1 MPQDSTGFAEILE
14 ALRRVRGIN
23 PFFALDV
30 GRPDETWLPG
40 TALLEGPALKNTIDA
55 IAARY
60 NATEPRVAAS
70 LFFLSYTARLLSPLT
85 AANLP
90 IDIRPENLWWQ
101 HHPANGL
108 SVRIDLPQLGP
119 APAEALEPVVEAIQR
134 VAPVARGLL
143 WGNAMSNIAG
153 ALKMVVR
160 ARMLTAEEAE
170 LRGNELMSAPP
181 FEQAGEFLSIPGE
194 LGFVR
199 RSCCLYYRVAA
210 GGKCGD
216 CPLVK

>member
-1 MPQDSTGFAEILE
+1 M
-14 ALRRVRGIN
+14 RRVRGIN

-30 GRPDETWLPG
+30 GRPDDSWLPG
-40 TALLEGPALKNTIDA
+40 TALLEGPALKTTIDA
-55 IAARY
+55 IATRY
-60 NATEPRVAAS
+60 KAEEPRVAAS

-90 IDIRPENLWWQ
+90 IDIRPENLWW
-101 HHPANGL
+101 HHDPANGL
-108 SVRIDLPQLGP
+108 SVRIDLPRRGP
-119 APAEALEPVVEAIQR
+119 SAAEALEPVVEAIQR
-134 VAPVARGLL
+134 VTPVARGLL

-170 LRGNELMSAPP
+170 ERGTELMSAPP
-181 FEQAGEFLSIPGE
+181 FEQAGKFLSIPGE

>member
-1 MPQDSTGFAEILE
+1 MLA

-40 TALLEGPALKNTIDA
+40 TALLHGPALKSTIDA
-55 IAARY
+55 IATRY
-60 NATEPRVAAS
+60 RADEPRVAAS

-85 AANLP
+85 AANIP
-90 IDIRPENLWWQ
+90 IDVRPENLWW
-101 HHPANGL
+101 HYDRANGL
-108 SVRIDLPQLGP
+108 SVRIDQPRLGP
-119 APAEALEPVVEAIQR
+119 PAAVALAPVVEAIQ
-134 VAPVARGLL
+134 ATTPVASGLL
-143 WGNAMSNIAG
+143 WGNAMSNVAG

-170 LRGNELMSAPP
+170 ERGEQLMSAPP
-181 FEQAGEFLSIPGE
+181 FEQAGEFLTFPGE
-194 LGFVR
+194 VTFRR

>member
-1 MPQDSTGFAEILE
+1 MLE
-14 ALRRVRGIN
+14 SLRRVRGIN

-30 GRPDETWLPG
+30 GRPNDTWLPG
-40 TALLEGPALKNTIDA
+40 TDLLEGPALKATIDA
-55 IAARY
+55 IATRY
-60 NATEPRVAAS
+60 RAEEPRVAAS

-85 AANLP
+85 AANIP
-90 IDIRPENLWWQ
+90 IDVRPENLWW
-101 HHPANGL
+101 HHDSANGL
-108 SVRIDLPQLGP
+108 SVRIDEPRLGP
-119 APAEALEPVVEAIQR
+119 PFAEALEPVVEAIR
-134 VAPVARGLL
+134 AVTPVARGLL

-170 LRGNELMSAPP
+170 ERGERLMSAPP
-181 FEQAGEFLSIPGE
+181 FEQAGEFLSFPGE
-194 LGFVR
+194 LGFRR

>member
-1 MPQDSTGFAEILE
+1 MSEFAEVLE

-40 TALLEGPALKNTIDA
+40 TALLAGPALKTTIDA
-55 IAARY
+55 IATRY
-60 NATEPRVAAS
+60 HATEPRVAAS

-90 IDIRPENLWWQ
+90 IDIRPENLWW
-101 HHPANGL
+101 HHDSTNGL
-108 SVRIDLPQLGP
+108 SVRIDQPRLGP
-119 APAEALEPVVEAIQR
+119 PAAEALEPVVGAIQR
-134 VAPVARGLL
+134 VAPVASGLL

-170 LRGNELMSAPP
+170 LRGARLMSAPP

>member
-1 MPQDSTGFAEILE
+1 MLA

-30 GRPDETWLPG
+30 GRPDESWLPG
-40 TALLEGPALKNTIDA
+40 TALLHGPALKSTIDA
-55 IAARY
+55 IATRY
-60 NATEPRVAAS
+60 QADEPRVAAS

-85 AANLP
+85 AANIP
-90 IDIRPENLWWQ
+90 IDVRPENLWW
-101 HHPANGL
+101 HYDRANGL
-108 SVRIDLPQLGP
+108 SVRIDQPRLGP
-119 APAEALEPVVEAIQR
+119 PAAVALAPVVEAIQ
-134 VAPVARGLL
+134 ATTPVASGLL
-143 WGNAMSNIAG
+143 WGNAMSNVAG

-170 LRGNELMSAPP
+170 ERGEQLMSAPP
-181 FEQAGEFLSIPGE
+181 FEQAGEFLTFPGE
-194 LGFVR
+194 VTFRR

>member
-1 MPQDSTGFAEILE
+1 MSEFAEVLE

-40 TALLEGPALKNTIDA
+40 TALLDGPALKTTIDA
-55 IAARY
+55 IATRY
-60 NATEPRVAAS
+60 KAEEPRVAAS

-85 AANLP
+85 AANIP
-90 IDIRPENLWWQ
+90 IDVRPENLWW
-101 HHPANGL
+101 HYDIANGL
-108 SVRIDLPQLGP
+108 SVRIDLPRLGP
-119 APAEALEPVVEAIQR
+119 PVPEALEPVVKAIQR
-134 VAPVARGLL
+134 VTPVARGLL

-170 LRGNELMSAPP
+170 QRGTELMSAPP
-181 FEQAGEFLSIPGE
+181 FEQAGEFIPFPGE
-194 LGFVR
+194 VTFRR

>member
-1 MPQDSTGFAEILE
+1 MSEFAEVLE

-30 GRPDETWLPG
+30 GRPDESWLPG
-40 TALLEGPALKNTIDA
+40 TALLEGPALKTTIDA
-55 IAARY
+55 IAVRY
-60 NATEPRVAAS
+60 KADEPRVAAS

-85 AANLP
+85 AAHLP
-90 IDIRPENLWWQ
+90 IDVRPENLWWQ
-101 HHPANGL
+101 HHPTNGL
-108 SVRIDLPQLGP
+108 SVRIDQPRLGP
-119 APAEALEPVVEAIQR
+119 PAAEALAPVVAAIQA
-134 VAPVARGLL
+134 VTPVASGLL
-143 WGNAMSNIAG
+143 WGNAMSNVAG

-160 ARMLTAEEAE
+160 AHMLTAEEAE
-170 LRGNELMSAPP
+170 ERGEQLMSAAP
-181 FEQAGEFLSIPGE
+181 FEQAGEFLTFPGE
-194 LGFVR
+194 VTFRR

>member
-1 MPQDSTGFAEILE
+1 MSELAEVLA

-30 GRPDETWLPG
+30 GRPDESWLPG
-40 TALLEGPALKNTIDA
+40 TALLEGPDLKNTIDA
-55 IAARY
+55 IAIRY
-60 NATEPRVAAS
+60 EAEEPRVAAS

-85 AANLP
+85 AAGLP
-90 IDIRPENLWWQ
+90 IDVRPENLWWR
-101 HHPANGL
+101 HDPAGGL
-108 SVRIDLPQLGP
+108 SVRVDLPRLGP
-119 APAEALEPVVEAIQR
+119 PAAEALAPVVEAIQD
-134 VAPVARGLL
+134 VTPVSRGLL

-160 ARMLTAEEAE
+160 AGMLTAEEAE
-170 LRGNELMSAPP
+170 LRGVRLMTAPP
-181 FEQAGEFLSIPGE
+181 FEQAGEFFSIPGE
-194 LGFVR
+194 VAFRR

>member
-1 MPQDSTGFAEILE
+1 MNFVSEFAEVLE

-40 TALLEGPALKNTIDA
+40 TALLEGPALKTTIDA
-55 IAARY
+55 IATRY
-60 NATEPRVAAS
+60 KAEEPRVAAS

-85 AANLP
+85 AADIP

-101 HHPANGL
+101 HHPVNGL

-119 APAEALEPVVEAIQR
+119 AAPEALEPVVAAIQR
-134 VAPVARGLL
+134 VTPVASGLL

-170 LRGNELMSAPP
+170 LRGNRLMGAPP

-194 LGFVR
+194 LGFLR

>member
-1 MPQDSTGFAEILE
+1 MSEFAEVLE

-30 GRPDETWLPG
+30 GRPDESWLPG
-40 TALLEGPALKNTIDA
+40 TALLEGPALRTTIDA
-55 IAARY
+55 IANRY
-60 NATEPRVAAS
+60 EAEEPRVAAS

-85 AANLP
+85 AA
-90 IDIRPENLWWQ
+90 DIPVDVRPENLWW
-101 HHPANGL
+101 HHDPVNGL
-108 SVRIDLPQLGP
+108 SVRIDLPRLGP
-119 APAEALEPVVEAIQR
+119 PAAEALAPVVEAIHAE
-134 VAPVARGLL
+134 VPVARGLL

-153 ALKMVVR
+153 ALRTVVR
-160 ARMLTAEEAE
+160 AGVLTAEEAE
-170 LRGNELMSAPP
+170 LRGVRLMSAPP
-181 FEQAGEFLSIPGE
+181 FEHAGDFVSLPGE
-194 LGFVR
+194 IVFRR

>member
-1 MPQDSTGFAEILE
+1 MSEFAEVLA
-14 ALRRVRGIN
+14 ALRQVRGIN

-30 GRPDETWLPG
+30 GRPDDSWLPG
-40 TALLEGPALKNTIDA
+40 TALLEGPALKDTIDA
-55 IAARY
+55 IATRY
-60 NATEPRVAAS
+60 NAGEPRVAAS

-85 AANLP
+85 ATNLP
-90 IDIRPENLWWQ
+90 IDVRPSNLWW
-101 HHPANGL
+101 HHDRATGL
-108 SVRIDLPQLGP
+108 SVRIDVPQLGP
-119 APAEALEPVVEAIQR
+119 RPVEALAPVVEA
-134 VAPVARGLL
+134 VHAVVPVARGLL

-160 ARMLTAEEAE
+160 AGVLTAEEAE
-170 LRGNELMSAPP
+170 ERGNQLMTAPP
-181 FEQAGEFLSIPGE
+181 FEGAGEFIPFPGE
-194 LGFVR
+194 VTFLR

>member
-1 MPQDSTGFAEILE
+1 MNFVSEFAEVLA

-40 TALLEGPALKNTIDA
+40 TALLEGPALKTTIDA
-55 IAARY
+55 IATRY
-60 NATEPRVAAS
+60 NAEEPRVAAS

-85 AANLP
+85 AANLQ
-90 IDIRPENLWWQ
+90 IDVRPENLWW
-101 HHPANGL
+101 HHDSANGL
-108 SVRIDLPQLGP
+108 SVRIDQPRLGP
-119 APAEALEPVVEAIQR
+119 RAAEALEPVVEAIQT
-134 VAPVARGLL
+134 VTPVARGLL

-170 LRGNELMSAPP
+170 ERGMELMSAPP
-181 FEQAGEFLSIPGE
+181 FEHAGEFLSFPGE
-194 LGFVR
+194 VTFRR

>member
-1 MPQDSTGFAEILE
+1 MRQ
-14 ALRRVRGIN
+14 VRGIN

-30 GRPDETWLPG
+30 GRPDESWLPG
-40 TALLEGPALKNTIDA
+40 TALLEGPALRDTIDA
-55 IAARY
+55 IATRY
-60 NATEPRVAAS
+60 NASEPRVAAS

-85 AANLP
+85 ATNLP
-90 IDIRPENLWWQ
+90 IDVRPENLWW
-101 HHPANGL
+101 HHDRANGL
-108 SVRIDLPQLGP
+108 SVRIDTPRLGP
-119 APAEALEPVVEAIQR
+119 RPAEALAPVVEA
-134 VAPVARGLL
+134 VHAVVPVARGLL

-160 ARMLTAEEAE
+160 AGALSAEEAE
-170 LRGNELMSAPP
+170 ERGNQLMTVPP
-181 FEQAGEFLSIPGE
+181 FEGAGEFIPFPGE
-194 LGFVR
+194 VTFLR

>member
-1 MPQDSTGFAEILE
+1 MSEFAEVLA
-14 ALRRVRGIN
+14 ALRQVRGIN

-30 GRPDETWLPG
+30 GRPDDSWLPG
-40 TALLEGPALKNTIDA
+40 TALLEGPALRETIDA

-60 NATEPRVAAS
+60 NAAEPRVAAS

-85 AANLP
+85 ATDLP
-90 IDIRPENLWWQ
+90 IDVRPENLWWQ
-101 HHPANGL
+101 HHRRNGL
-108 SVRIDLPQLGP
+108 SVRIDTPRLGP
-119 APAEALEPVVEAIQR
+119 RPAEALAPVVEA
-134 VAPVARGLL
+134 VHAVVPVARGLL

-160 ARMLTAEEAE
+160 AGALSAEEAE
-170 LRGNELMSAPP
+170 ERGNRLMAAPP
-181 FEQAGEFLSIPGE
+181 FEGAGEFVTLPGE
-194 LGFVR
+194 VAFLR

>member
-1 MPQDSTGFAEILE
+1 MLE

-30 GRPDETWLPG
+30 GRPDESWLPG
-40 TALLEGPALKNTIDA
+40 TALLEGPALKTTIDA
-55 IAARY
+55 IATRY
-60 NATEPRVAAS
+60 RADEPRVAAS

-85 AANLP
+85 AANIP
-90 IDIRPENLWWQ
+90 IDVRPENLWW
-101 HHPANGL
+101 HYDMANGL
-108 SVRIDLPQLGP
+108 SVRIDQPRLGP
-119 APAEALEPVVEAIQR
+119 AAAEALAPVVEAIHAE
-134 VAPVARGLL
+134 VPVARGLL

-170 LRGNELMSAPP
+170 LRGVRLMSAPP
-181 FEQAGEFLSIPGE
+181 FELAGEFIPFPGE
-194 LGFVR
+194 VTFRR

>member
-1 MPQDSTGFAEILE
+1 MSEFAEVLA

-30 GRPDETWLPG
+30 GRPDDSWSPG

-55 IAARY
+55 IAVRY
-60 NATEPRVAAS
+60 RAEEPRVAAS
-70 LFFLSYTARLLSPLT
+70 LFFLGYTARLLSPLT

-90 IDIRPENLWWQ
+90 IDVRPENLWWQ
-101 HHPANGL
+101 HHPVDGL
-108 SVRIDLPQLGP
+108 SVRIDEPRLGP
-119 APAEALEPVVEAIQR
+119 PAAEALEPVVEAIES
-134 VAPVARGLL
+134 VTPVARGLL

-160 ARMLTAEEAE
+160 AQMLTAEEAE
-170 LRGNELMSAPP
+170 ERGELLMSAPP
-181 FEQAGEFLSIPGE
+181 FEQAGTFLSFPGE
-194 LGFVR
+194 VGFVR

>member
-1 MPQDSTGFAEILE
+1 MLA

-30 GRPDETWLPG
+30 GRPDESWLPG
-40 TALLEGPALKNTIDA
+40 TALLHGPALKSTIDA
-55 IAARY
+55 IATRY
-60 NATEPRVAAS
+60 KADEPRVAAS

-85 AANLP
+85 AANIP
-90 IDIRPENLWWQ
+90 IDVRPENLWW
-101 HHPANGL
+101 HYDRANGL
-108 SVRIDLPQLGP
+108 SVRIDQPRLGP
-119 APAEALEPVVEAIQR
+119 PAAVALEPVVEAIQ
-134 VAPVARGLL
+134 ATTPVASGLL
-143 WGNAMSNIAG
+143 WGNAMSNVAG

-170 LRGNELMSAPP
+170 ERGEQLMSAPP
-181 FEQAGEFLSIPGE
+181 FEQAGEFLTFPGE
-194 LGFVR
+194 VTFRR

>member
-1 MPQDSTGFAEILE
+1 MSEFAEVLE

-30 GRPDETWLPG
+30 GHPDETWLPG
-40 TALLEGPALKNTIDA
+40 TALLEGPALKATIDA
-55 IAARY
+55 IATRY
-60 NATEPRVAAS
+60 KAEEPRVAAS

-85 AANLP
+85 AADIP
-90 IDIRPENLWWQ
+90 IDVRPENLWW
-101 HHPANGL
+101 HHDMTNGL
-108 SVRIDLPQLGP
+108 SVRIDQPRLGP
-119 APAEALEPVVEAIQR
+119 VAAEALEPVVEAIQG
-134 VAPVARGLL
+134 VTPVARGLL

-170 LRGNELMSAPP
+170 LRGARLMSAPP
-181 FEQAGEFLSIPGE
+181 FEQAGEFVPFPGE
-194 LGFVR
+194 VTFRR

>member
-1 MPQDSTGFAEILE
+1 MSEFAEVLH

-30 GRPDETWLPG
+30 GRPNESWLPG
-40 TALLEGPALKNTIDA
+40 TALLEGPALKTTIDA
-55 IAARY
+55 IANRY
-60 NATEPRVAAS
+60 KADEPRVAAS

-90 IDIRPENLWWQ
+90 IDVRPENLWWR
-101 HHPANGL
+101 HDPANGL
-108 SVRIDLPQLGP
+108 SVRIDEPRLGP
-119 APAEALEPVVEAIQR
+119 PAAEALAPVVEAVQA
-134 VAPVARGLL
+134 VAPVATGLL

-170 LRGNELMSAPP
+170 ERGELLMSAPP
-181 FEQAGEFLSIPGE
+181 FEQAGQFLSFPGE
-194 LGFVR
+194 LGFRR

>member
-1 MPQDSTGFAEILE
+1 MSEFAEVLDS
-14 ALRRVRGIN
+14 LRRVRGIN

-30 GRPDETWLPG
+30 GRPDDTWLPG
-40 TALLEGPALKNTIDA
+40 TALLTGPALKTTIDA
-55 IAARY
+55 IAVRY
-60 NATEPRVAAS
+60 RAEEPRVAAS

-85 AANLP
+85 AVHKP
-90 IDIRPENLWWQ
+90 IDVRPENLWWR
-101 HHPANGL
+101 HDPANGL
-108 SVRIDLPQLGP
+108 SVRIDEPRLGP
-119 APAEALEPVVEAIQR
+119 PAVQALEPVVAAIQA
-134 VAPVARGLL
+134 VTPVARGLL

-160 ARMLTAEEAE
+160 ARMLTAEEARE
-170 LRGNELMSAPP
+170 RGEQLMSAPP
-181 FEQAGEFLSIPGE
+181 FEGAGEFVSFPGE
-194 LGFVR
+194 VGFVR

>member
-1 MPQDSTGFAEILE
+1 VSEFSEVLE

-40 TALLEGPALKNTIDA
+40 TALLEGPALRTTIDA
-55 IAARY
+55 IATRY
-60 NATEPRVAAS
+60 KAEEMRVAAS

-85 AANLP
+85 AANIP
-90 IDIRPENLWWQ
+90 IDVRPENLWW
-101 HHPANGL
+101 HHDPANGL
-108 SVRIDLPQLGP
+108 SVRIDQPRLGP
-119 APAEALEPVVEAIQR
+119 PAAEALAPVVEAIHAQ
-134 VAPVARGLL
+134 VPVARGLL
-143 WGNAMSNIAG
+143 WGNAMSNVAG

-160 ARMLTAEEAE
+160 ARMLTVEEAE
-170 LRGNELMSAPP
+170 ERGERLMSAPP
-181 FEQAGEFLSIPGE
+181 FEQAGEFIRFPGE
-194 LGFVR
+194 VTFRR